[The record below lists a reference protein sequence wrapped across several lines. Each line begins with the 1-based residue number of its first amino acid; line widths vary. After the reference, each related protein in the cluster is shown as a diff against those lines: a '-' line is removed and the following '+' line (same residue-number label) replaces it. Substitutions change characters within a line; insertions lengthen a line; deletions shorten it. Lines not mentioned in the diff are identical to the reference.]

1 MNTIALL
8 PSEEI
13 IELVKNLKKKGYTDI
28 VGDAFTYAVNTW
40 FALSVEDLLDP
51 AYEQALAECGI
62 VGEEAQKYLNGW
74 LDFPELVQDKV
85 DGWLASIW
93 EKVGE

>member
-13 IELVKNLKKKGYTDI
+13 IELVKNLKKRGYTDI
-28 VGDAFTYAVNTW
+28 W
-40 FALSVEDLLDP
+40 FALSVADLLDP
-51 AYEQALAECGI
+51 AYEEALAECGI
-62 VGEEAQKYLNGW
+62 VDEEAQKYLNGW

-85 DGWLASIW
+85 DGWLQSIW

>member
-13 IELVKNLKKKGYTDI
+13 IELVKNLKKKGYTDM
-28 VGDAFTYAVNTW
+28 W

-51 AYEQALAECGI
+51 VYEQALAECGI
-62 VGEEAQKYLNGW
+62 VDEEAKKYLDGR

-85 DGWLASIW
+85 DGWLHSIW